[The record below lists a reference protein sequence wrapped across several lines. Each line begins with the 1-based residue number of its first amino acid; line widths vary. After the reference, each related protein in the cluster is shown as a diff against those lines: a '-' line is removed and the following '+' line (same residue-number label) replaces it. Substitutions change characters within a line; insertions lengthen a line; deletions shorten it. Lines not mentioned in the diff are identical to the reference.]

1 MRLKEGLRQ
10 MKSEQ
15 RINDMMKNII
25 ELKFAKVIDEDTSI
39 ILINILSWVL
49 NDDEDGKGNK

>member
-1 MRLKEGLRQ
+1 

-49 NDDEDGKGNK
+49 NDEDGKGNK